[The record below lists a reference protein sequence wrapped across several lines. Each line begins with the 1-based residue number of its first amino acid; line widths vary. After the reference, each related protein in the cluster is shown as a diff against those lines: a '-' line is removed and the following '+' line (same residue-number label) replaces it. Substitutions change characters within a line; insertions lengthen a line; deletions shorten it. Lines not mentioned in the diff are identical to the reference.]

1 MIRRRL
7 GLMIGL
13 LGLAA
18 WLASAGLARA
28 SIQIS
33 QSETFALFAVSS
45 VDNDMSSSTG
55 DDDEKQQP
63 VQPDQLQEQLAA
75 PIDGSGMTS
84 SSSVATGTSGA
95 QALPASSPVFQQEPL
110 SGRLAGEAKLILP
123 APFILGL
130 LRPPRILS

>member
-7 GLMIGL
+7 ALMTGL

-18 WLASAGLARA
+18 WLASAGSAGA

-33 QSETFALFAVSS
+33 QSDTFALFADASFEH
-45 VDNDMSSSTG
+45 DMSSSTG
-55 DDDEKQQP
+55 DDEPQP
-63 VQPDQLQEQLAA
+63 IQPDQLFGQLAA
-75 PIDGSGMTS
+75 PIDGSGMTCS
-84 SSSVATGTSGA
+84 SSGASGTSAA

-123 APFILGL
+123 AGFILGL
-130 LRPPRILS
+130 LRPPQILS